1 MGPPGPLSPFLAI
14 SCAVGHKRVDIFK
27 HWPCI
32 NVERAIPANRAIIVI
47 CARLRSSG
55 WERGGGLSQE
65 ANKAAVIFSA
75 CGCGMT
81 VSERELYWMFA
92 HRDES

>member
-14 SCAVGHKRVDIFK
+14 SCAVGHKIVDIFK

-47 CARLRSSG
+47 CAKKQ
-55 WERGGGLSQE
+55 RGGRGLSQE

-75 CGCGMT
+75 CGCGIT